1 MTAFACT
8 AASLAAFAT
17 PRRLSSF
24 ISSVSRVFRRKEQFT
39 PSGEISISDSTMQT
53 TYHAFYWTCAG
64 NRLPQTLHQI
74 ITNADLKPGRLIIVG
89 DVHGCI
95 DELNQL
101 LAKVSFQSEEDNLVF
116 AGDLV
121 NKGPGSIEVT

>member
-1 MTAFACT
+1 M
-8 AASLAAFAT
+8 
-17 PRRLSSF
+17 
-24 ISSVSRVFRRKEQFT
+24 
-39 PSGEISISDSTMQT
+39 
-53 TYHAFYWTCAG
+53 
-64 NRLPQTLHQI
+64 
-74 ITNADLKPGRLIIVG
+74 G